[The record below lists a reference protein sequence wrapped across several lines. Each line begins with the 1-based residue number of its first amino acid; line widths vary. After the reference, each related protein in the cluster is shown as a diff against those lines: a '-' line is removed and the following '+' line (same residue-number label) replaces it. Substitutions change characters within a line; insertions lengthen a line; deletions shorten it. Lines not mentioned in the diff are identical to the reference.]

1 MQGAKGHRGTE
12 QKVKEDHVKHQ
23 GIAIAGTTV
32 AAGQRTTVEL
42 PAASLYSYAPMAI
55 PVRVV
60 CGRNAGPTLFACAA
74 LHGDEINGV
83 EIIRRLLRLPVLKQ
97 LRGTLLAIP
106 IVNVYGFINRS
117 RYLPDRRDLNRS
129 FPGSARG
136 SLAARLAD
144 LFVTEILEKSDYGI
158 DIHSGAIHRENLPHI
173 RANLDDP
180 KTAAL
185 ARAFDVPVVLNADV
199 RYGSLRAQAVARGLP
214 MVLYEAG
221 EALRFDER
229 AVRAGVKGILSIL
242 RELDMLPVG
251 RWQRRETQPVIARSS
266 TWVRAPESGILTVA
280 APLGKRLN
288 KDDVA
293 GIITDPLGQEEFEVR
308 SHVSGVVIG
317 RTNLPLVNEGE
328 ALFHVATFESPRAA
342 VRVIEAFQTDPL
354 PPEPTVGQVPP
365 LV

>member
-1 MQGAKGHRGTE
+1 M
-12 QKVKEDHVKHQ
+12 KHP
-23 GIAIAGTTV
+23 GISIAGSTV
-32 AAGQRTTVEL
+32 EAGQRTTVEL
-42 PAASLYSYAPMAI
+42 PAASLYSYTPMAI

-60 CGRNAGPTLFACAA
+60 CGKHEGPTLFACAA

-106 IVNVYGFINRS
+106 IVNVYGFVSRS

-136 SLAARLAD
+136 SLTARLAD
-144 LFVTEILEKSDYGI
+144 LFLTEIVARSDYGI
-158 DIHSGAIHRENLPHI
+158 DIHSGAIHRENLPHV

-180 KTAAL
+180 RTAAL
-185 ARAFDVPVVLNADV
+185 ARAFNVPVILNADV
-199 RYGSLRAQAVARGLP
+199 RDGSLREQAVERGIP

-229 AVRAGVKGILSIL
+229 AVRAGVKGIISVL
-242 RELDMLPVG
+242 RELEMLPVG

-266 TWVRAPESGILTVA
+266 TWVRAPESGILTA
-280 APLGKRLN
+280 AAALGTRLH

-293 GIITDPLGQEEFEVR
+293 GIITDPFGQEEFEVR
-308 SHVSGVVIG
+308 SHVGGVVIG

-328 ALFHVATFESPRAA
+328 ALFHVATFESPKVAE
-342 VRVIEAFQTDPL
+342 RVIEAFQSDPL
-354 PPEPTVGQVPP
+354 PREPNGNQVPP

>member
-1 MQGAKGHRGTE
+1 MENR
-12 QKVKEDHVKHQ
+12 VKHP
-23 GIAIAGTTV
+23 GMSIAETTI
-32 AAGQRTTVEL
+32 AAGQRATVEL

-60 CGRNAGPTLFACAA
+60 CGKHSGPTLFTCAA

-83 EIIRRLLRLPVLKQ
+83 EIIRRLLRLPLLKQ

-144 LFVTEILEKSDYGI
+144 LFVTEIVEKSDYGI

-185 ARAFDVPVVLNADV
+185 AHAFNVPVLLNANV
-199 RYGSLRAQAVARGLP
+199 RDGSLREQAAERGIP
-214 MVLYEAG
+214 IILYEAG

-229 AVRAGVKGILSIL
+229 AVRAGVKGIVSVM

-251 RWQRRETQPVIARSS
+251 RWQRRATQPVIARSS

-280 APLGKRLN
+280 APLGTRLN

-293 GIITDPLGQEEFEVR
+293 GIISDPFGQEESEVR

-328 ALFHVATFESPRAA
+328 ALFHVATFESSQAA
-342 VRVIEAFQTDPL
+342 ERVIEAFQADPL
-354 PPEPTVGQVPP
+354 PPESDTSQVPP

>member
-1 MQGAKGHRGTE
+1 LKPP
-12 QKVKEDHVKHQ
+12 
-23 GIAIAGTTV
+23 GISIGDAVVGPGERA
-32 AAGQRTTVEL
+32 TVEL
-42 PAASLYSYAPMAI
+42 PAASVYSHAPMSI
-55 PVRVV
+55 PVRVI
-60 CGRNAGPTLFACAA
+60 CGKRSGPCLFVSAA
-74 LHGDEINGV
+74 VHGDEINGV

-97 LRGTLLAIP
+97 LRGTLLGIP
-106 IVNVYGFINRS
+106 IVNIYGFINRS

-144 LFVTEILEKSDYGI
+144 LFVTEIVDKSDYGI

-185 ARAFDVPVVLNADV
+185 ARAFNVPVLLNADL
-199 RYGSLRAQAVARGLP
+199 RDGSLREQAAERGIP

-229 AVRAGVKGILSIL
+229 AVRAGVKGIVSVM
-242 RELDMLPVG
+242 RELEMLPVG
-251 RWQRRETQPVIARSS
+251 RWQRRESQPVMARSS
-266 TWVRAPESGILTVA
+266 TWIRAPESGILIVS
-280 APLGKRLN
+280 APLGTRLD

-293 GIITDPLGQEEFEVR
+293 GIITDPFGQQEFEVR
-308 SHVSGVVIG
+308 AHVSGVVIG

-328 ALFHVATFESPRAA
+328 ALFHVATFESPKAA
-342 VRVIEAFQTDPL
+342 ERVIEAFQTDPL
-354 PPEPTVGQVPP
+354 PPESAVGQVPP

>member
-1 MQGAKGHRGTE
+1 
-12 QKVKEDHVKHQ
+12 VKHP
-23 GIAIAGTTV
+23 GISIAGTTV
-32 AAGQRTTVEL
+32 EAGQRTTVDL

-60 CGRNAGPTLFACAA
+60 CGKHPGPTLFACAA
-74 LHGDEINGV
+74 VHGDEINGV
-83 EIIRRLLRLPVLKQ
+83 EIIRRLLRLPVLRQ

-106 IVNVYGFINRS
+106 IVNVYGFIHRS

-136 SLAARLAD
+136 SMAARLAY
-144 LFVTEILEKSDYGI
+144 LFVTEIVEKSDCGI

-180 KTAAL
+180 KTTAL
-185 ARAFDVPVVLNADV
+185 AHAFNVPVLLNADV
-199 RYGSLRAQAVARGLP
+199 RDGSLRQQAVERGIP
-214 MVLYEAG
+214 MILYEAG

-229 AVRAGVKGILSIL
+229 AARAGVKGVVSIL
-242 RELDMLPVG
+242 RELEMLPAG
-251 RWQRRETQPVIARSS
+251 RWQRRERQPVIARSS
-266 TWVRAPESGILTVA
+266 TWVRAPESGILTAA
-280 APLGKRLN
+280 APLGARLH

-293 GIITDPLGQEEFEVR
+293 GIITDPFGQEESEVR

-328 ALFHVATFESPRAA
+328 ALFHVATFESPKTAE
-342 VRVIEAFQTDPL
+342 RVIEAFQTDPL
-354 PPEPTVGQVPP
+354 PPEPDAGQVPP

>member
-1 MQGAKGHRGTE
+1 M
-12 QKVKEDHVKHQ
+12 KHP
-23 GIAIAGTTV
+23 GISISGTTV
-32 AAGQRTTVEL
+32 EAGQRTTVEL
-42 PAASLYSYAPMAI
+42 PAASLYSYTPMAI
-55 PVRVV
+55 PVRVI
-60 CGRNAGPTLFACAA
+60 CGRHAGPTLSVCAA

-97 LRGTLLAIP
+97 LRGTLLAVP
-106 IVNVYGFINRS
+106 IVNVYGFVNRS

-136 SLAARLAD
+136 SLTARLAD
-144 LFVTEILEKSDYGI
+144 LFLKEILEKSDYGV
-158 DIHSGAIHRENLPHI
+158 DIHSGAIHRENLPHV

-180 KTAAL
+180 QTAAL
-185 ARAFDVPVVLNADV
+185 ARAFNVPVILNADV
-199 RYGSLRAQAVARGLP
+199 REGSLREQAVERGLP

-229 AVRAGVKGILSIL
+229 AVRAGVKGIISVL

-251 RWQRRETQPVIARSS
+251 RWQRRATQPVIARSS
-266 TWVRAPESGILTVA
+266 TWVRAPESGILTAA
-280 APLGKRLN
+280 APLGTRLH

-293 GIITDPLGQEEFEVR
+293 GLITDPFGQEESEVR
-308 SHVSGVVIG
+308 SHVGGVVIG

-328 ALFHVATFESPRAA
+328 ALFHVATFESPKTAE
-342 VRVIEAFQTDPL
+342 RVIEAFQTDPL
-354 PPEPTVGQVPP
+354 PPEPAIGQEPP

>member
-1 MQGAKGHRGTE
+1 
-12 QKVKEDHVKHQ
+12 VKHP
-23 GIAIAGTTV
+23 GISIAGNTIE
-32 AAGQRTTVEL
+32 AGQRTTVEL
-42 PAASLYSYAPMAI
+42 PAASLYSYAPMEI

-60 CGRNAGPTLFACAA
+60 CGRHAGPTLFACAA

-129 FPGSARG
+129 FPGSPRG
-136 SLAARLAD
+136 SLTARLAD
-144 LFVTEILEKSDYGI
+144 LFLTEILEKSDYGI
-158 DIHSGAIHRENLPHI
+158 DIHSGAIHRENLPHV
-173 RANLDDP
+173 RANLDDA

-185 ARAFDVPVVLNADV
+185 ARAFNVPVILNADV
-199 RYGSLRAQAVARGLP
+199 REGSLREQAVERGIP

-229 AVRAGVKGILSIL
+229 GVRAGVKGIISVL
-242 RELDMLPVG
+242 RELEMLPVG
-251 RWQRRETQPVIARSS
+251 RSQRRETQPVIARSS
-266 TWVRAPESGILTVA
+266 TWVRAPESGILTAA
-280 APLGKRLN
+280 APLGARIN
-288 KDDVA
+288 RDDVA
-293 GIITDPLGQEEFEVR
+293 GIITDPFGQEEFEVR

-317 RTNLPLVNEGE
+317 RANLPLVNEGE

-342 VRVIEAFQTDPL
+342 ERVVEAFQSDPL
-354 PPEPTVGQVPP
+354 PPEPTAGDGPP

>member
-1 MQGAKGHRGTE
+1 
-12 QKVKEDHVKHQ
+12 VKHP
-23 GIAIAGTTV
+23 GISIAGTTIE
-32 AAGQRTTVEL
+32 AGQRTTVEL
-42 PAASLYSYAPMAI
+42 PAASVYSYAPMTI
-55 PVRVV
+55 PVRIV
-60 CGRNAGPTLFACAA
+60 CGKHEGPTLFICAA

-106 IVNVYGFINRS
+106 IVNVYGFISRS

-136 SLAARLAD
+136 SLTARLAD
-144 LFVTEILEKSDYGI
+144 LFLTEIVEKSDYGI
-158 DIHSGAIHRENLPHI
+158 DIHTGAIHRENLPHV

-185 ARAFDVPVVLNADV
+185 ARAFNVPVILNADV
-199 RYGSLRAQAVARGLP
+199 REGSLREQAVERGIP

-229 AVRAGVKGILSIL
+229 GIRAGVKGIISVL
-242 RELDMLPVG
+242 RLLEMLPAG
-251 RWQRRETQPVIARSS
+251 RWQRRETQAVIARSS
-266 TWVRAPESGILTVA
+266 TWVRAPEGGVLTA
-280 APLGKRLN
+280 AASLGARLKRE
-288 KDDVA
+288 DVA
-293 GIITDPLGQEEFEVR
+293 GLISDPFGQEEFEVR

-328 ALFHVATFESPRAA
+328 ALFHVATFESPKAA
-342 VRVIEAFQTDPL
+342 ERVIEAFQADPL
-354 PPEPTVGQVPP
+354 PPEPSVGQVPP